1 MMSLRLPA
9 KDDMRAVLICHN
21 AELALVVLKALRANR
36 VRTLLVCGKAAY
48 AMLRSSRLVD
58 AILLSGDLAARP
70 DTVAEA
76 INEQHRIAPIDIAMA
91 ADVDGLRLLHA
102 MRLRLEPP
110 VYPMPALDVLD
121 LLNDK
126 WSFHKLAVHLGLV
139 VPRTL
144 FYAGREQVDCSH
156 ISREIGFP
164 AVVKPVSQW
173 ASIGFRLVESER
185 HLAALVGDPTYGF
198 DGVVVQQFIPGRD
211 IGAGLF
217 MRGGAVQALSTFF
230 CGPRDATEFVHIPE
244 LATSVGRVAAE
255 TRYEG
260 VANFDARMDDNG
272 RVWLIECNPRF
283 FMRITAARVCGL
295 DFLRLGLPGVAPA
308 SVPRARGRYY
318 SLGDI
323 ASMSGLG
330 RVLSGRWPARV
341 FLNSLREACADPA
354 PSIVRRLSRGKAQA

>member
-1 MMSLRLPA
+1 MLLHLSA

-36 VRTLLVCGKAAY
+36 VRTLLVCGKEAY
-48 AMLRSSRLVD
+48 AMLRSSRLAD
-58 AILLSGDLAARP
+58 AILLSGNLAAEP
-70 DTVAEA
+70 DAVVDA
-76 INEQHRIAPIDIAMA
+76 INKRHRIDPIDIAMA

-102 MRLRLEPP
+102 IRLQLKPP
-110 VYPMPALDVLD
+110 VYPMPALQTLD
-121 LLNDK
+121 LLDDK
-126 WSFHKLAVHLGLV
+126 WSFYELAIRLGLK

-144 FYAGREQVDCSH
+144 FYARREHVDRAH
-156 ISREIGFP
+156 IAREIGFP

-173 ASIGFRLVESER
+173 ASIGFRSVDSER
-185 HLAALVGDPTYGF
+185 DLAALIDDPTYGF
-198 DGVVVQQFIPGRD
+198 NGVVVQQFIPGRD

-230 CGPRDATEFVHIPE
+230 CGPRDATEFIHIPE
-244 LATSVGRVAAE
+244 LTAMIGRIASE

-260 VANFDARMDDNG
+260 VANFDARIDDNG

-295 DFLRLGLPGVAPA
+295 DFLRLGLPGLPPA
-308 SVPRARGRYY
+308 CLPRARGRYY

-323 ASMSGLG
+323 VSMSGLG

-341 FLNSLREACADPA
+341 LLNSLREACADPA
-354 PSIVRRLSRGKAQA
+354 PSIVRRLSRGNAQA